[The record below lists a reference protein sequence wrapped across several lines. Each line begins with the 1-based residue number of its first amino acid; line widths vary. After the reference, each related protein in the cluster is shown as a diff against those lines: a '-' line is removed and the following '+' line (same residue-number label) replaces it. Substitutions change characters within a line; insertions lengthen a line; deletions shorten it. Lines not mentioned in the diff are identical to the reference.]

1 MHLVLIGKIPFLTC
15 LIAAKEYG
23 CNYVPFGCGPFR
35 APQKAYLCLYIYS
48 PEIDSNGAML
58 NSASDLIYPSLERV
72 VFSHRRWEGDTVIPH
87 CTVAREEET
96 PAEI

>member
-1 MHLVLIGKIPFLTC
+1 MPYSCKGKYMLKLVIVFHLVVVLLGTL
-15 LIAAKEYG
+15 KE
-23 CNYVPFGCGPFR
+23 PTF
-35 APQKAYLCLYIYS
+35 AYCIYS

-72 VFSHRRWEGDTVIPH
+72 VFSHRRWEGNTLIPQ
-87 CTVAREEET
+87 CTVAMEEET